1 MITLRKEDCE
11 GLLIDK
17 EQISFIE
24 ILTKHIN
31 EHKHQPEHV
40 TQHWI
45 GYPHLR
51 PDTRQNQ

>member
-1 MITLRKEDCE
+1 MIRLRKEDCE

-24 ILTKHIN
+24 ILTKHIMN
-31 EHKHQPEHV
+31 ININLNMSQS
-40 TQHWI
+40 T
-45 GYPHLR
+45 GYPLLR